1 MHEKLSKGLTFGL
14 LGNVFFILFSL
25 VCFAYYK
32 IFGGEGIV
40 VPFIEVIAY
49 VCEAA
54 GFVFMMLA
62 VININRTVRMRL
74 WLKISFPLYIA
85 MELILML
92 LELNSYRIEFY
103 KPYSLL
109 LAIVHSVISA
119 AVCFCFYSFDTGKKE
134 LEITIIVSVAVILS
148 GMLGNII
155 GFRIYFSILINA
167 LAYLVMFSSIKWLF
181 ARGAIEIDCHGD
193 KARVTEYKSTFFGE

>member
-14 LGNVFFILFSL
+14 IGNIFFILFSL
-25 VCFAYYK
+25 VCFAYYS
-32 IFGGEGIV
+32 IFGRDGIV

-49 VCEAA
+49 LCEGA
-54 GFVFMMLA
+54 GFVFMVLA
-62 VININRTVRMRL
+62 VININRTVRMRM
-74 WLKISFPLYIA
+74 WLKVCFPLYIV
-85 MELILML
+85 MELVLMV

-109 LAIVHSVISA
+109 LAIIHSVVSA

-134 LEITIIVSVAVILS
+134 LEITIIVSVAIILS

-155 GFRIYFSILINA
+155 GFRIYFSILANA
-167 LAYLVMFSSIKWLF
+167 AAYTVIFASIKWLLG
-181 ARGAIEIDCHGD
+181 RGSIEIDCHGD
-193 KARVTEYKSTFFGE
+193 KAKVTEYKSTFFGE

>member
-25 VCFAYYK
+25 VCLAYYS
-32 IFGGEGIV
+32 IFGKEGIV

-49 VCEAA
+49 LCEAA
-54 GFVFMMLA
+54 GFVFMVLA
-62 VININRTVRMRL
+62 VININRTVRMRT

-85 MELILML
+85 MELILMV

-109 LAIVHSVISA
+109 LAIVHSVASA
-119 AVCFCFYSFDTGKKE
+119 AVCFCFYSLDTGKKG
-134 LEITIIVSVAVILS
+134 LEITIIISVAVILS
-148 GMLGNII
+148 GMLGNIL

-167 LAYLVMFSSIKWLF
+167 VAYLILF
-181 ARGAIEIDCHGD
+181 ASVKWMLGRGTIEIDCHGD